1 MTTAP
6 DPNNTA
12 RPAVWGP
19 WATLGF
25 GALIGVAF
33 IILQSLTILVFLAL
47 TGDLSLAGLA
57 DPEGAGLLASNGL
70 LLVVA
75 TLVTAPVI
83 VALIVLFAWAR
94 HGLPVLDYLGW
105 RALSRADWM
114 RWLALTLL
122 FVVIMDGVTWLS
134 GRSLIP
140 DFLRETYTTAGV
152 TPLFWLAVA
161 VAAPLSEELFFRG
174 FIFRGLS
181 ESRLGPW
188 GAIVFAALVWA
199 LIHTQYELFYVAMI
213 FAGGLFIGYARWR
226 SGSVLLAFV
235 MHATWNLIALTETAL
250 WAGGHIQG

>member
-1 MTTAP
+1 MLIAP
-6 DPNNTA
+6 DPSNTA

-25 GALIGVAF
+25 GVLIGVAF
-33 IILQSLTILVFLAL
+33 IILQSLTVLVYLAIS
-47 TGDLSLAGLA
+47 GEASLAELA
-57 DPEGAGLLASNGL
+57 DPEGAALLASNGW
-70 LLVVA
+70 LLVIA

-83 VALIVLFAWAR
+83 VALTVLFVLAR
-94 HGLPVLDYLGW
+94 RGLPVRDYLGA
-105 RALSRADWM
+105 RTLSRAEWV

-122 FVVIMDGVTWLS
+122 FVIIMDGVTWLS

-161 VAAPLSEELFFRG
+161 VAAPVSEELFFRG

-181 ESRLGPW
+181 ESRVGPW
-188 GAIVFAALVWA
+188 GAIVFSALVWA

-213 FAGGLFIGYARWR
+213 FVGGLFIGYARWH
-226 SGSVLLAFV
+226 SGSVLLACV
-235 MHATWNLIALTETAL
+235 IHATWNLISLTETAL
-250 WAGGHIQG
+250 WAGGYIRG

>member
-1 MTTAP
+1 MTTSPASS
-6 DPNNTA
+6 TSA

-33 IILQSLTILVFLAL
+33 VILQSLTVLVYLAIS
-47 TGDLSLAGLA
+47 GEVSLAELA
-57 DPEGAGLLASNGL
+57 DPEGAALLASNGW
-70 LLVVA
+70 LLVIA
-75 TLVTAPVI
+75 TLVTAPLI
-83 VALIVLFAWAR
+83 VALTVLLAWAR
-94 HGLPVLDYLGW
+94 HGLPVREYLGW
-105 RALSRADWM
+105 RALSRADWI

-122 FVVIMDGVTWLS
+122 FVVVMDGVTWLS

-161 VAAPLSEELFFRG
+161 VAAPVSEELFFRG

-188 GAIVFAALVWA
+188 GAIVFSALVWA

-213 FAGGLFIGYARWR
+213 FVGGLFIGYARWR
-226 SGSVLLAFV
+226 SGSVLLACV
-235 MHATWNLIALTETAL
+235 MHTTWNLVALTETAL
-250 WAGGHIQG
+250 WAGGYIKG

>member
-1 MTTAP
+1 MATAP

-33 IILQSLTILVFLAL
+33 IILQSLTVLVYLAFS
-47 TGDLSLAGLA
+47 GDVSLADLA
-57 DPEGAGLLASNGL
+57 DPEGAALLASNGW
-70 LLVVA
+70 LLVIA
-75 TLVTAPVI
+75 TLATAPVI
-83 VALIVLFAWAR
+83 VALTVLFAWAR
-94 HGLPVLDYLGW
+94 HGLPVRDYLGC
-105 RALSRADWM
+105 RALSRADWW

-188 GAIVFAALVWA
+188 GAIVFTALVWA
-199 LIHTQYELFYVAMI
+199 LIHTQYEIFYVVMI

-226 SGSVLLAFV
+226 SGSVLLTFV

-250 WAGGHIQG
+250 WAGNHIPG